1 MHVWTRRTGLALV
14 ALATPLLLD
23 TCGKSGT
30 APVVPNTSVTV
41 VAGNNQPGLIGYRVN
56 VRPAVRVT
64 DASSAP
70 VPNAAVT
77 FAVTAGGGSVT
88 GGTATTNAAGVAQL
102 GAWTLGASPG
112 VNRLTATVAGG
123 SPVTFT
129 DTALAA
135 GYTVQVQYF
144 GPTPSAAVRTAMDSA
159 AAKWQRIIYRGLST
173 VNLNVLAGLAC
184 SGVLNTPAVVQATT
198 GLVILATFDS
208 IDGPGKILGQ
218 AGPCQIRNSNGLT
231 VIGLMEFDTAD
242 VATMSTNGTLNSVML
257 HEMGHV
263 IGFGTLWNQSPNNC
277 LQLPSDSANKV
288 DTYFSCA
295 QARAAFDSIGGT
307 TYTGASLSP
316 PGGNKV
322 PVENCGASSPGGCGA
337 GTRNGHWREPVFGNE
352 LMTGYIN
359 SGVNPLSVLS
369 VAAQADLGY
378 TVNLAAADAYVRTYT
393 APVAGGVAPLVLGDD
408 IRQGLI
414 TRVDALG
421 RVVGAVGR

>member
-1 MHVWTRRTGLALV
+1 MHCWTRRTGLALV

-30 APVVPNTSVTV
+30 APVVPNTSVTA
-41 VAGNNQPGLIGYRVN
+41 VAGDNQPGLIGYRVN

-70 VPNAAVT
+70 VPNVTVT
-77 FAVTAGGGSVT
+77 FAVAAGGGSVT
-88 GGTATTNAAGVAQL
+88 GGTATTNAAGVAQV
-102 GAWTLGASPG
+102 GAWTLGGSPG

-129 DTALAA
+129 DTAMSA
-135 GYTVQVQYF
+135 GYTVQVVYF
-144 GPTPSAAVRTAMDSA
+144 GPAPSAAVRAAMDSA

-173 VNLNVLAGLAC
+173 VNLNVGAGLAC
-184 SGVLNTPAVVQATT
+184 NGVINTPAVNQATT

-218 AGPCQIRNSNGLT
+218 AGPCEIRNSNSLT

-242 VATMSTNGTLNSVML
+242 VANMSTNGTLNSVML

-263 IGFGTLWNQSPNNC
+263 IGFGTLWDQSPNNC
-277 LQLPSDSANKV
+277 LQLPSDSVNKL

-307 TYTGASLSP
+307 AYTGASLTP

-322 PVENCGASSPGGCGA
+322 PVENCGASSPAGCGS

-352 LMTGYIN
+352 LMTGYVN
-359 SGVNPLSVLS
+359 AGANPLSVLS

-378 TVNLAAADAYVRTYT
+378 TVNFAAADTYVHAFT
-393 APVAGGVAPLVLGDD
+393 APPAGGAAPLYLGDD
-408 IRQGLI
+408 IRRGII
-414 TRVDALG
+414 TKVDAMG
-421 RVVGAVGR
+421 RVVGALGR